1 MLGTTYYHQTIRK
14 YVAVFGTLFNDI
26 NVVRRDASDVIK
38 EQIKVPIAYS
48 PRDRWILRLRRAR
61 GVSGTDEAVA
71 MSLPRMGFDLT
82 AITYDGT
89 RKLNTMGQVY
99 SANTAAGTST
109 LMKQYNPVP
118 YNFDFSLYSM
128 VSNAEDG
135 AQIFEQIV
143 PFFTPEFTV
152 TVNLI
157 PSMNIAPDVTMVLG
171 GVQIEDNYQG
181 DFQTT
186 REIIWTL
193 NFTMK
198 GYVYPDVKTGS
209 VVKTVIVNLR
219 MPGDVDSDV
228 PEPEYIILEDS
239 TTFSTN
245 YLLLNADAGSPNAT
259 GTMKVLNES
268 SSEAV
273 GAAGIKS
280 RYTVT
285 PGPSDATANDD
296 FGFTETME
304 YFNDNIDNDPV
315 TGLDVTL

>member
-89 RKLNTMGQVY
+89 RKLNTLGQVY

-157 PSMNIAPDVTMVLG
+157 PSMNIAPDVTMVLN
-171 GVQIEDNYQG
+171 GVQIEDNYEG

-186 REIIWTL
+186 REIVWTL
-193 NFTMK
+193 TFTMK

-228 PEPEYIILEDS
+228 PEPEYIITEDS

-245 YLLLNADAGSPNAT
+245 YLLLNADAGSPDAT

-268 SSEAV
+268 SSESV

-296 FGFTETME
+296 FGFTETTE

>member
-1 MLGTTYYHQTIRK
+1 MLGITYYHQTIRK

-82 AITYDGT
+82 GIAYDGT
-89 RKLNTMGQVY
+89 RKLNTLGQVY

-157 PSMNIAPDVTMVLG
+157 PSMNIAPDVTMVMN
-171 GVQIEDNYQG
+171 GVTIEDNYEG
-181 DFQTT
+181 DFQAT

-193 NFTMK
+193 TFTMK
-198 GYVYPDVKTGS
+198 GYIYPDVKTGS

-219 MPGDVDSDV
+219 MPGD
-228 PEPEYIILEDS
+228 
-239 TTFSTN
+239 
-245 YLLLNADAGSPNAT
+245 
-259 GTMKVLNES
+259 
-268 SSEAV
+268 SE
-273 GAAGIKS
+273 
-280 RYTVT
+280 T
-285 PGPSDATANDD
+285 PPS
-296 FGFTETME
+296 
-304 YFNDNIDNDPV
+304 
-315 TGLDVTL
+315 

>member
-61 GVSGTDEAVA
+61 GISGTDEAVA

-89 RKLNTMGQVY
+89 RKLNTMGRVFA
-99 SANTAAGTST
+99 ANTAAGTST

-152 TVNLI
+152 SVNLI
-157 PSMNIAPDVTMVLG
+157 PSMNIKPDITMVMN
-171 GVQIEDNYQG
+171 GVTIEDNYEG
-181 DFQTT
+181 DFQAT

-193 NFTMK
+193 TFTMK
-198 GYVYPDVKTGS
+198 GYIYPDVKTGS

-219 MPGDVDSDV
+219 MPGDSDV
-228 PEPEYIILEDS
+228 SEPEYIILEDS
-239 TTFSTN
+239 STFSTN
-245 YLLLNADAGSPNAT
+245 YLLLNADAGSPDAT
-259 GTMKVLNES
+259 GVMKVLNES
-268 SSEAV
+268 SSESV
-273 GAAGIKS
+273 GDAGIKS

-296 FGFTETME
+296 FGYTETTE
-304 YFNDNIDNDPV
+304 YFNDNIDTNV
-315 TGLDVTL
+315 TTGLDVTL

>member
-82 AITYDGT
+82 GITYDGT

-219 MPGDVDSDV
+219 MPGDSEV
-228 PEPEYIILEDS
+228 PEPEYIITEDS

-245 YLLLNADAGSPNAT
+245 YLILNADAGAPDAT
-259 GTMKVLNES
+259 GTMRILNES

-304 YFNDNIDNDPV
+304 YFNDNIDNNPE

>member
-82 AITYDGT
+82 GITYDGT

-181 DFQTT
+181 DFQST

-219 MPGDVDSDV
+219 MPGDSEVS
-228 PEPEYIILEDS
+228 EPEYIITEDS
-239 TTFSTN
+239 TTFTTN
-245 YLLLNADAGSPNAT
+245 YLILDADAGSPDAT
-259 GTMKVLNES
+259 GTMRILNES

-285 PGPSDATANDD
+285 PGPTDATANDD
-296 FGFTETME
+296 FGFTETTE